1 MISELKGYAKATRMT
16 FSKVIALILALA
28 LLCAVTAFAAA
39 PSAYVVDIY
48 DGTEITRVETTN
60 SDAYEI
66 VEQADITL
74 SEKDKLDLSE
84 FTAGEDSVITIYRAA
99 SVTFVSITGETT
111 ELVTAGTVADLLA
124 ELGVTVQAEQ
134 LVSVPEDT
142 VLYDGLTVKIT
153 DAYHVSVTA
162 DGVSQTLL
170 MGEGTVQDALEQ
182 AGVTMDADDEVEP
195 ALDAA
200 LYDALSI
207 TVYRVEYTERT
218 VTETIAFPKETV
230 RTSDLYKGQSRVT
243 QQGVDGSKSV
253 TYRDKIVDG
262 AVASSE
268 VLSETV
274 LQEAVPQITKVG
286 TKQKPVSIS
295 SLKNSGTPISELTAP
310 ASLKIVDGAPTQYS
324 KIITGKAAAYT
335 ASSGSKTASGRTVKP
350 GYIAVDPKQIPYGT
364 EMWIVST
371 DGIVYGYAI
380 AADTGGFVKKDK
392 FTVDLFMNTESE
404 CIQWGSRDVVIYIL

>member
-1 MISELKGYAKATRMT
+1 MT

-28 LLCAVTAFAAA
+28 LLCAVTAFAAT

-48 DGTEITRVETTN
+48 DGSEITRVETTR

-66 VEQADITL
+66 VKQADITL
-74 SEKDKLDLSE
+74 NEKDKLDLSE

-99 SVTFVSITGETT
+99 AVTFVSITGETT

-124 ELGVTVQAEQ
+124 ELGVMVQAEQ

-153 DAYHVSVTA
+153 NAYHVSVTA

-182 AGVTMDADDEVEP
+182 AGITMDADDEVEP

-230 RTSDLYKGQSRVT
+230 RTSDLYKGQSKVT
-243 QQGVDGSKSV
+243 QQGVDGSKTV

-262 AVASSE
+262 SVASSE
-268 VLSETV
+268 VVSETV

-310 ASLKIVDGAPTQYS
+310 ATLQIVDGAPTKYS

-350 GYIAVDPKQIPYGT
+350 GYIAVNPKQIPYGT

-380 AADTGGFVKKDK
+380 AADTGGFVKKGK

>member
-48 DGTEITRVETTN
+48 DGTEITRVETTH

-74 SEKDKLDLSE
+74 NEKDKLDLSE

-243 QQGVDGSKSV
+243 QQGVDGSKTV

-274 LQEAVPQITKVG
+274 LQEAVSQITQVG

-310 ASLKIVDGAPTQYS
+310 ASLQIVDGAPTQYS

-380 AADTGGFVKKDK
+380 AADTGGFVKKGK

>member
-1 MISELKGYAKATRMT
+1 MISELKGYAKASRMT

-28 LLCAVTAFAAA
+28 LLCAVTAFAAT

-48 DGTEITRVETTN
+48 DGSEITRVETTR

-66 VEQADITL
+66 VKQADITL
-74 SEKDKLDLSE
+74 NEKDKLDLSE

-99 SVTFVSITGETT
+99 AVTFVSITGETT

-124 ELGVTVQAEQ
+124 ELGVMVQAEQ

-153 DAYHVSVTA
+153 NAYHVSVTA

-182 AGVTMDADDEVEP
+182 AGITMDADDEVEP

-230 RTSDLYKGQSRVT
+230 RTSDLYKGQSKVT
-243 QQGVDGSKSV
+243 QQGVDGSKTV

-262 AVASSE
+262 SVASSE
-268 VLSETV
+268 VVSETV

-295 SLKNSGTPISELTAP
+295 NLKNSGTPISELTAP
-310 ASLKIVDGAPTQYS
+310 ATLQIVDGAPTKYS

-350 GYIAVDPKQIPYGT
+350 GYIAVNPKQIPYGT

-380 AADTGGFVKKDK
+380 AADTGGFVKKGK

>member
-1 MISELKGYAKATRMT
+1 MT

-28 LLCAVTAFAAA
+28 LLCAVTAFAAT

-48 DGTEITRVETTN
+48 DGSEITRVETTR

-66 VEQADITL
+66 VKQADITL
-74 SEKDKLDLSE
+74 NEKDKLDLSE

-99 SVTFVSITGETT
+99 AVTFVSITGETT
-111 ELVTAGTVADLLA
+111 ELVTAGIVADLLA
-124 ELGVTVQAEQ
+124 ELGVMVQAEQ

-153 DAYHVSVTA
+153 NAYHVSVTA

-182 AGVTMDADDEVEP
+182 AGITMDADDEVEP

-230 RTSDLYKGQSRVT
+230 RTSDLYKGQSKVT
-243 QQGVDGSKSV
+243 QQGVDGSKTV

-262 AVASSE
+262 SVASSE
-268 VLSETV
+268 VVSETV

-310 ASLKIVDGAPTQYS
+310 ATLQIVDGAPTKYS

-350 GYIAVDPKQIPYGT
+350 GYIAVNPKQIPYGT

-380 AADTGGFVKKDK
+380 AADTGGFVKKGK

>member
-1 MISELKGYAKATRMT
+1 MISELKGYAKASRMT

-28 LLCAVTAFAAA
+28 LLCAVTAFAAT

-48 DGTEITRVETTN
+48 DGSEITRVETTR

-66 VEQADITL
+66 VKQADITL
-74 SEKDKLDLSE
+74 NEKDKLDLSE

-99 SVTFVSITGETT
+99 AVTFVSITGETT

-124 ELGVTVQAEQ
+124 ELGVMVQAEQ

-153 DAYHVSVTA
+153 NAYHVSVTA

-182 AGVTMDADDEVEP
+182 AGITMDADDEVEP

-230 RTSDLYKGQSRVT
+230 RTSDLYKGQSKVT
-243 QQGVDGSKSV
+243 QQGVDGSKTV

-262 AVASSE
+262 SVASSE
-268 VLSETV
+268 VVSETV

-310 ASLKIVDGAPTQYS
+310 ATLQIVDGAPTKYS

-350 GYIAVDPKQIPYGT
+350 GYIAVNPKQIPYGT

-380 AADTGGFVKKDK
+380 AADTGGFVKKGK

>member
-1 MISELKGYAKATRMT
+1 MISELKGYAKASRMT

-28 LLCAVTAFAAA
+28 LLCAVTAFAAT

-48 DGTEITRVETTN
+48 DGSEITRVETTR

-66 VEQADITL
+66 VKQADITL
-74 SEKDKLDLSE
+74 NEKDKLDLSE

-99 SVTFVSITGETT
+99 AVTFVSITGETT

-124 ELGVTVQAEQ
+124 ELGVMVQAEQ

-153 DAYHVSVTA
+153 NAYHVSVTA

-182 AGVTMDADDEVEP
+182 AGITMDADDEVEP

-207 TVYRVEYTERT
+207 AVYRVEYTERT

-230 RTSDLYKGQSRVT
+230 RTSDLYKGQSKVT
-243 QQGVDGSKSV
+243 QQGVDGSKTV

-262 AVASSE
+262 SVASSE
-268 VLSETV
+268 VVSETV

-310 ASLKIVDGAPTQYS
+310 ATLQIVDGAPTKYS

-350 GYIAVDPKQIPYGT
+350 GYIAVNPKQIPYGT

-380 AADTGGFVKKDK
+380 AADTGGFVKKGK

>member
-1 MISELKGYAKATRMT
+1 MISELKGYAKASRMT

-28 LLCAVTAFAAA
+28 LLCAVTAFAAT

-48 DGTEITRVETTN
+48 DGSEITRVETTR

-66 VEQADITL
+66 VKQADITL
-74 SEKDKLDLSE
+74 NEKDKLDLSE

-99 SVTFVSITGETT
+99 AVTFVSITGETT

-124 ELGVTVQAEQ
+124 ELGVMVQAEQ

-153 DAYHVSVTA
+153 NAYHVSVTA

-182 AGVTMDADDEVEP
+182 AGITMDADDEVEP

-230 RTSDLYKGQSRVT
+230 RTSDLYKGQSKVK
-243 QQGVDGSKSV
+243 QQGVDGSKTV

-262 AVASSE
+262 SVASSE
-268 VLSETV
+268 VVSETV

-310 ASLKIVDGAPTQYS
+310 ATLQIVDGAPTKYS

-350 GYIAVDPKQIPYGT
+350 GYIAVNPKQIPYGT

-380 AADTGGFVKKDK
+380 AADTGGFVKKGK

>member
-74 SEKDKLDLSE
+74 NEKDKLDLSE

-111 ELVTAGTVADLLA
+111 ELVAAGTVADLLA
-124 ELGVTVQAEQ
+124 ELGVAVQAEQ

-243 QQGVDGSKSV
+243 QQGVDGSKTV

-274 LQEAVPQITKVG
+274 LQEAVSQITQVG

-310 ASLKIVDGAPTQYS
+310 ATLQIVDGAPTQYS

-380 AADTGGFVKKDK
+380 AADTGGFVKKGK